1 MAGLPISS
9 SASRNRLLV
18 WLLLG
23 TLLLSTGLNL
33 YLLFRGPEYALDY
46 QLDEPL
52 SELVTEVELQQVR
65 RALAECQAGHSLAT
79 DTLSTASAAGISP

>member
-1 MAGLPISS
+1 MAGLPLTS

-33 YLLFRGPEYALDY
+33 YLLFQNPEYPEDYALDA
-46 QLDEPL
+46 PL
-52 SELVTEVELQQVR
+52 LETMAEVELQQTR
-65 RALAECQAGHSLAT
+65 RALAECQAGYSFTPDSLAH
-79 DTLSTASAAGISP
+79 ASAPKGQ

>member
-9 SASRNRLLV
+9 SASRNRLLF

-46 QLDEPL
+46 ELDSQLP
-52 SELVTEVELQQVR
+52 ELVTEVELQQVR
-65 RALAECQAGHSLAT
+65 RALAECQAGHLVT
-79 DTLSTASAAGISP
+79 PDTLSTASASNGP

>member
-18 WLLLG
+18 WLLVG

-33 YLLFRGPEYALDY
+33 YLLFQGPDYPEDYALDA
-46 QLDEPL
+46 PL
-52 SELVTEVELQQVR
+52 LETMAEVELQQTR
-65 RALAECQAGHSLAT
+65 QALAECQAGSSFGPDSMAH
-79 DTLSTASAAGISP
+79 ASAPHKH

>member
-1 MAGLPISS
+1 MAGLPVSS
-9 SASRNRLLV
+9 SIARNRLLV

-52 SELVTEVELQQVR
+52 SELVAEVELQQVR
-65 RALAECQAGHSLAT
+65 RALAECRASQLVAS
-79 DTLSTASAAGISP
+79 DTLSTASAGP